1 MKISIISFTRS
12 GRMLAGRL
20 AKELAETD
28 KMEIQLYTK
37 YRGYLDEEKQRES
50 VLFVEGSVGEW
61 AKAQL
66 QEKNATLFI
75 GACGI
80 AVRAVAPYLT
90 DKLHDPAVLVMD
102 EKGRYVIPIL
112 SGHMGGANGLAEFLA
127 GRTGA
132 QPVITTA
139 TDIGG
144 MFAVDLFAKR
154 NGLSI
159 INREG
164 IAAVSAK
171 VLAGE
176 KITLS
181 IERGHIKGYAS
192 IPEEVKVVEYPPE
205 REAECPIDEAAD
217 ISRKEDSADVAV
229 TSRREKA
236 ADVAVTSRRGNLG
249 ALLVLRPKEYVIGLG
264 CKKGKQV
271 QEIESFISEKLKKLG
286 ILPEEIW
293 ALASI
298 TLKKE
303 EPGILAW
310 CRKTNIPFFTYTPQE
325 LMETEGEFTGSL
337 FVQEQVGVD
346 NVCERAAMK
355 ACGMG
360 GRLIAGKYAQ
370 DGMTIAVAKR
380 EWSVNFDGE

>member
-1 MKISIISFTRS
+1 MKISIISFTYS
-12 GRMLAGRL
+12 GRMLAERL
-20 AKELAETD
+20 AKELAGTD

-50 VLFVEGSVGEW
+50 VLFVDGSVGEW

-80 AVRAVAPYLT
+80 AVRAVSPYLT

-127 GRTGA
+127 GRIGA
-132 QPVITTA
+132 EPVITTA

-144 MFAVDLFAKR
+144 RFAVDLFAKR

-181 IERGHIKGYAS
+181 IERGHIKGCAS

-205 REAECPIDEAAD
+205 REGKYPTVDA
-217 ISRKEDSADVAV
+217 SQRGDSADVAV
-229 TSRREKA
+229 TSRSGES
-236 ADVAVTSRRGNLG
+236 D
-249 ALLVLRPKEYVIGLG
+249 ALLVLRPKEYVIGFG
-264 CKKGKQV
+264 CKKGKQI
-271 QEIESFISEKLKKLG
+271 QEIESFISEKLKELG

-298 TLKKE
+298 SLKKNE
-303 EPGILAW
+303 AGILAW

-325 LMETEGEFTGSL
+325 LMEAEGEFTGSL

-380 EWSVNFDGE
+380 EWSVDFEL